1 MNAEEWSG
9 MDNKELEAEI
19 HPLKREDGNAPDNP
33 ENCTEKEGACR
44 NGTRLSQLSR
54 WRTAAFFLS
63 LFLCLIVVFA
73 FSFIIPCPV
82 RPVSQ
87 RTWDRKYSSAVT
99 YKFLAVEDVNEDK
112 VQDVIFVFKDTNGSS
127 AFNGSCSDEGLSAPC
142 AFVAAVSGTNGSTL
156 WERPATEDLLWMECA
171 IEKLDG
177 AESPG
182 CLVIGNPELLTAID
196 PRSGKVRWRQFNNF
210 GANYTVV
217 TPLLKMPDVDGDG
230 FQDLMIFATAG
241 DETKSVLYSGESA
254 YYVLFYSADSL
265 YGYPVKDLYSMA
277 TGTESRLAGL
287 RHDPQWEKKI
297 QSPTRHIPLRSSGD
311 VRYLV
316 KVPGRAGE
324 NLLVVKSDVAEL
336 LDGQT
341 LDSLWTV
348 NASHVL
354 SEPVFGYYTPDAPH
368 VVLESGLGPHRK
380 KVMIIE
386 GGSGAVRWEQELNS
400 GAGSPGPATL
410 HTADHRS
417 VFLFWGEHPAEANDT
432 VMIIEG
438 GSGAVRWEQELNSGA
453 GSPGPATLHTADHR
467 SVFLF
472 WGEHPAEANDTGS
485 PASPQNLY
493 LFHPSYPNA
502 LLELRNSSERIVAF
516 DAVLFERSRHAC
528 YVLLTGPQSSEGPGW
543 VSVAKRKL
551 KEDVSGSRVIW
562 LSQETGHSEQS
573 IKDRIFRMRF
583 SSQL

>member
-241 DETKSVLYSGESA
+241 DETQSVLYSGKSGNQLGTGGRLSLGARPGYVMHVTKTGA

-417 VFLFWGEHPAEANDT
+417 
-432 VMIIEG
+432 M
-438 GSGAVRWEQELNSGA
+438 
-453 GSPGPATLHTADHR
+453 
-467 SVFLF
+467 FLF